1 MERALKTIWWFIR
14 YYIEIVGYDWRLKQ
28 QSNWFERCVQ
38 SIGLFMVVKILGSK
52 YKKRFRDSWF
62 ETIVSWLR
70 FSVELSF

>member
-1 MERALKTIWWFIR
+1 MERALKTIWWFTR
-14 YYIEIVGYDWRLKQ
+14 YYIEIVGYDWRPKQ
-28 QSNWFERCVQ
+28 QSNWFERSVQ
-38 SIGLFMVVKILGSK
+38 SIRLFMVVKILGSK